1 MMKKTS
7 IIIILS
13 TILLLY
19 ITPFVSACTGI
30 YAGSET
36 TENQSVYLGRSEDI
50 GPNYVKELVVVEAA
64 DHADGEMM
72 KDSTGFSV
80 PYPSHTLR
88 YTAIIDHPA
97 LHNNKMKLPFPEAGV
112 NEAGVSVSATISTNF
127 NEKVLKT
134 DPLVEGGI
142 TEMSMASYIL
152 QSAKSAGEGV
162 KILAECIDKYG
173 LGNPKKDNPDCTEG
187 STILIAD
194 KTETYVFEAL
204 SGHEYIVTKLSPDM
218 VSIIPNAIMTQQVNI
233 ASKNIIA
240 SKGLISTAQKGDFY
254 VSDVKSKNEINI
266 ARSYCKGY
274 SDGESYR
281 FYYGAKILNPDFPQN
296 NGVTPLSKDYY
307 QETYPNSSY
316 DTIAFGPFALE
327 FEPALN
333 VKGTI
338 NLKTIQSILG
348 SHGEGTPFE
357 TTSKDV
363 NIDGVKMYSI
373 GTYRQDEEHIFEI
386 RKDKSIPKYASTIE
400 WLAMGPSEFSVY
412 IPIYSSLLTK
422 VPDAYST
429 DSIYKY
435 DVHSLYWA
443 FNELGNYA
451 NGSYYRKTENGTFV
465 DRFGNTQ
472 YAIEA
477 NKVNEKLS
485 SNEFKEDIRSFVA
498 GVQLTVN
505 DLQAKYDQEI
515 LEALS
520 NGNIEEAQNLANACA
535 NECAVYALNQTNSK
549 LGKLDLE
556 ASKTLSEGYV
566 RDTEGTIV
574 SVNRVV
580 SIAIKVIKVIVSI
593 LILIILFGV
602 VIPKRPRS

>member
-1 MMKKTS
+1 MKEKTMIVTLIS
-7 IIIILS
+7 IVLLS
-13 TILLLY
+13 Y
-19 ITPFVSACTGI
+19 IAPFVSACTGI
-30 YAGSET
+30 YAGSNT

-64 DHADGEMM
+64 DHKEGEMM
-72 KDSTGFSV
+72 EDSTGFSV

-97 LHNNKMKLPFPEAGV
+97 IHDNSMELPFPEAGV
-112 NEAGVSVSATISTNF
+112 NEKGVSVSATVSTSF
-127 NEKVLKT
+127 NEKVLKA

-162 KILAECIDKYG
+162 KLLAECIDKYG
-173 LGNPKKDNPDCTEG
+173 LGNPEKDNPDCTEG
-187 STILIAD
+187 STVMIAD
-194 KTETYVFEAL
+194 KQETFIFEAL
-204 SGHEYIVTKLSPDM
+204 SGHEYIATKLSNDT
-218 VSIIPNAIMTQQVNI
+218 VAVIPNAIMTQQVNI
-233 ASKNIIA
+233 TSENIIA
-240 SKGLISTAQKGDFY
+240 SKGLISTAQEGGFY
-254 VSDVKSKNEINI
+254 VSDVKGKNQINI
-266 ARSYCKGY
+266 AKSYCKGY
-274 SDGESYR
+274 GEGESYR
-281 FYYGAKILNPDFPQN
+281 FYYGTKILNPDFLQNKNVAPQ
-296 NGVTPLSKDYY
+296 PKDYY
-307 QETYPNSSY
+307 QETYPNAGY
-316 DTIAFGPFALE
+316 DEIAYGPFALE
-327 FEPALN
+327 FEPAPN
-333 VKGTI
+333 VKGKI
-338 NLKTIQSILG
+338 NLNTIQSILG

-363 NIDGVKMYSI
+363 NADGVKMRSI

-386 RKDKSIPKYASTIE
+386 RKDIKIPISASTIE

-412 IPIYSSLLTK
+412 LPIYSSLLTK
-422 VPDAYST
+422 APDAYIT
-429 DSIYKY
+429 DSIDKY
-435 DVHSLYWA
+435 DVNSLYWA

-451 NGSYYRKTENGTFV
+451 NGSYYRKTEDGVFV

-472 YAIEA
+472 YALEA

-485 SNEFKEDIRSFVA
+485 SIEFKKDILSFVA

-515 LEALS
+515 LEALT
-520 NGNIEEAQNLANACA
+520 NGNTEEAQNLANACA

-556 ASKTLSEGYV
+556 ASKALSEGHA
-566 RDTEGTIV
+566 RDTEGAIV
-574 SVNRVV
+574 SVNRIV
-580 SIAIKVIKVIVSI
+580 SIAIKGIKVIVSI

>member
-1 MMKKTS
+1 MKGKIMIVTIIS
-7 IIIILS
+7 IVLLS
-13 TILLLY
+13 Y

-72 KDSTGFSV
+72 EDSTGFSV

-204 SGHEYIVTKLSPDM
+204 SGHEYIVTKLSPDT

-233 ASKNIIA
+233 AAKNIIA

-266 ARSYCKGY
+266 AKSYCKGY
-274 SDGESYR
+274 NENESYR
-281 FYYGAKILNPDFPQN
+281 FYYGVNILNPNKVKDLDVVPKAKDLFQN
-296 NGVTPLSKDYY
+296 
-307 QETYPNSSY
+307 TYPNASY
-316 DTIAFGPFALE
+316 DQIAPGPFFLE
-327 FEPALN
+327 FEPDSI
-333 VKGTI
+333 VKGDI
-338 NLKTIQSILG
+338 DLKTIQKVLS
-348 SHGEGTPFE
+348 SHGEETIYE

-363 NIDGVKMYSI
+363 SVDGINMCSI

-386 RKDKSIPKYASTIE
+386 RKDKKYSNLASTIE

-412 IPIYSSLLTK
+412 LPIYSSLLTE
-422 VPDAYST
+422 VPDAYIT
-429 DSIYKY
+429 DSIDKY

-451 NGSYYRKTENGTFV
+451 NGSYYRKTEEGVFV

-472 YAIEA
+472 YALEA

-485 SNEFKEDIRSFVA
+485 SKEFKEDIHSFVA
-498 GVQLTVN
+498 GVQLSVN

-515 LEALS
+515 LEALT
-520 NGNIEEAQNLANACA
+520 NGNTEEAQNLANACA
-535 NECAVYALNQTNSK
+535 NECAVYALNLTNSK

-556 ASKTLSEGYV
+556 ASKTLSEGHV
-566 RDTEGTIV
+566 RDTEGAIV